1 MGKGNAV
8 EYSQS
13 PAAVRQR
20 PLRRFRP
27 GWLPTLV
34 VAVLLPAL
42 VLLGFWQ
49 LARAEE
55 KRQLLASYDARRTA
69 DPMPISE
76 LENIADKAYRR
87 VHLSGHFDAE
97 HSVLLDNRTRDG
109 KAGVE
114 LLQPFYDQASN
125 LWLLVNRG
133 WLPWPDRRTP
143 TQYTTSPTMES
154 LDAWVY
160 VPPGA
165 TFQLQA
171 DAPSNQWP
179 LLVNAVHPQ
188 ALWQQLGR
196 TGLAYEVR
204 LEPSP
209 AAYQADWPVVA
220 MGPERHQA
228 YAVQWFA
235 LAAALLG
242 LFIYFGFHA
251 TPKHEPILGEQ
262 Q

>member
-1 MGKGNAV
+1 M

-13 PAAVRQR
+13 PSAVRAQ

-34 VAVLLPAL
+34 VAVLLPML

-55 KRQLLASYDARRTA
+55 KRHLLASYDARRTA
-69 DPMPISE
+69 EPMPISQ
-76 LENIADKAYRR
+76 LETTVDKAYRR

-125 LWLLVNRG
+125 LWLLINRG
-133 WLPWPDRRTP
+133 WLPWPDRRTAAEYSTPP
-143 TQYTTSPTMES
+143 TLES

-171 DAPSNQWP
+171 DAPSEHWP

-204 LEPSP
+204 LEPGP

-242 LFIYFGFHA
+242 LFVYFGFHA
-251 TPKHEPILGEQ
+251 APKHAPILGEQ